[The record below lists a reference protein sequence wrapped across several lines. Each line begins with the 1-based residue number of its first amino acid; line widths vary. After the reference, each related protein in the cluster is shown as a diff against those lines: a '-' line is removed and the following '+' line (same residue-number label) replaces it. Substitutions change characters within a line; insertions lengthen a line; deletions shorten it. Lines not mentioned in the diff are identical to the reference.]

1 MFFYIFY
8 TKKIDPQHRA
18 MNYLVYIQNITE
30 RIDKNTREIKANIM
44 NTDLIKKEIELKES
58 AVM

>member
-18 MNYLVYIQNITE
+18 MIYLVYIQNITE